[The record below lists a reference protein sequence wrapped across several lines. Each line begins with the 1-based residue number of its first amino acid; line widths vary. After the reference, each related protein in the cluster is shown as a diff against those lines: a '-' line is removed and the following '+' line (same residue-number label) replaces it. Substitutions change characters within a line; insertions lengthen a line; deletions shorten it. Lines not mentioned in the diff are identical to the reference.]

1 MIYNNYIFAGTWG
14 YSVWRR
20 LLSETLNE
28 NGISSIIPLNCS
40 LSQNYPNPFNPVT
53 SIDFDIP
60 KKGFVSLRVYD
71 LLGREVQTLVNEEK
85 QAGSYSVD
93 FNSEDFSSGVYFY
106 RLEADGFS
114 NVKKMI
120 LIK

>member
-14 YSVWRR
+14 YSVWRQ

-28 NGISSIIPLNCS
+28 NGISSIIPINCS

-53 SIDFDIP
+53 RIDLDIS
-60 KKGFVSLRVYD
+60 KMGFVSLRVYD
-71 LLGREVQTLVNEEK
+71 ILGKEVQSLVNEEK
-85 QAGSYSVD
+85 QAGSYAID
-93 FNSEDFSSGVYFY
+93 FDATDLTSGVYFY
-106 RLEADGFS
+106 RLETDGFS
-114 NVKKMI
+114 DVKKMI